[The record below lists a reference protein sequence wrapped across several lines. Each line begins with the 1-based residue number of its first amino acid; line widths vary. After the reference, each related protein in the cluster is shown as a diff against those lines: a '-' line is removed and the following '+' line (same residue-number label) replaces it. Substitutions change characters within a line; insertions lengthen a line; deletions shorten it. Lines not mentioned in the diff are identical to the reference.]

1 MGHCDFPCRTNLNH
15 TSIHLEPLTTTTM
28 NRSIPEIAEELRQH
42 VNNDNDAPRLIA
54 EHVLPL
60 LKIDLSPK
68 ELKDVQE
75 DNDDLREMLTDA
87 IDEVENAISD
97 IDDENYS
104 AAMYALRK
112 LATKLRNR

>member
-1 MGHCDFPCRTNLNH
+1 MPLRT
-15 TSIHLEPLTTTTM
+15 
-28 NRSIPEIAEELRQH
+28 IPEIAEELRQH

-75 DNDDLREMLTDA
+75 DNDDLREVLKYA
-87 IDEVENAISD
+87 IDELQNAVSD
-97 IDDENYS
+97 IDDENYNL
-104 AAMYALRK
+104 AMDTLRQ
-112 LATKLRNR
+112 LVTKLRNR

>member
-1 MGHCDFPCRTNLNH
+1 MPLRT
-15 TSIHLEPLTTTTM
+15 
-28 NRSIPEIAEELRQH
+28 IPEIAEELRQH

-75 DNDDLREMLTDA
+75 DNDDLREVLKDA
-87 IDEVENAISD
+87 IDELQNAVSD
-97 IDDENYS
+97 IDDENYNL
-104 AAMYALRK
+104 AMDTLSK
-112 LATKLRNR
+112 LAAKLRNR

>member
-1 MGHCDFPCRTNLNH
+1 MPLRT
-15 TSIHLEPLTTTTM
+15 
-28 NRSIPEIAEELRQH
+28 IPEIAEELRQH
-42 VNNDNDAPRLIA
+42 CNSDNDAPRLIA

-75 DNDDLREMLTDA
+75 DNDDLREMLGDA
-87 IDEVENAISD
+87 IDQLENAVSD

-104 AAMYALRK
+104 TAKGTLRQ
-112 LATKLRNR
+112 LVTKLRNR